1 MKKASFTQQKSL
13 KNNIK
18 EDVQM
23 QDSCM
28 AQDLKHYYEYSA

>member
-1 MKKASFTQQKSL
+1 MKKALTQQKSL

-28 AQDLKHYYEYSA
+28 AQDLNHYYEYSA